1 MAKRKGIDDIYLEII
16 SELKKKIY
24 KPIYFLS
31 GDEYYYIDLITEFIA
46 DNVLSDSEKAFN
58 QTIFYGRDASI
69 PSIIETSRRFPM
81 MANYQVVIVREA
93 QMIKNIDEIEVY
105 LNSPQKS
112 TVLVISYKLAPG
124 VNLTAK
130 AKKVFDL
137 SRKVGVAIDFK
148 RFYDN
153 QIPAWITQYLN
164 SKGIDI
170 TPASSELLRD
180 YLGNDL
186 SKIVNELEKLIVML
200 PQDTKRITPLHIEQN
215 IGISKDFNR
224 YELNKVVGQR
234 DILKANRIVDY
245 FAKNQSANP
254 IQATIISLYQYFRK
268 IFTYHF
274 LNDKSERNVSIE
286 LGVHSFFISEYK
298 QAAKLFPPR
307 KCVQVFSLLREYDMR
322 SKGLNNESV
331 DQGELL
337 RELVFKIIH

>member
-1 MAKRKGIDDIYLEII
+1 MAKRKSIDDIYLEII

-31 GDEYYYIDLITEFIA
+31 GDEYYYIDLITDFIA
-46 DNVLSDSEKAFN
+46 ENVLSDSEKAFN
-58 QTIFYGRDASI
+58 QTIIYGRDASI
-69 PSIIETSRRFPM
+69 PAIIETSRRFPM

-124 VNLTAK
+124 ANLTVK

-153 QIPAWITQYLN
+153 QIPVWITNYLRN
-164 SKGIDI
+164 KGIDI

-186 SKIVNELEKLIVML
+186 SKIVNELEKLIVTI
-200 PQDTKRITPLHIEQN
+200 PQDTKRITPLHIKQN
-215 IGISKDFNR
+215 I
-224 YELNKVVGQR
+224 
-234 DILKANRIVDY
+234 
-245 FAKNQSANP
+245 
-254 IQATIISLYQYFRK
+254 
-268 IFTYHF
+268 
-274 LNDKSERNVSIE
+274 
-286 LGVHSFFISEYK
+286 
-298 QAAKLFPPR
+298 
-307 KCVQVFSLLREYDMR
+307 
-322 SKGLNNESV
+322 
-331 DQGELL
+331 
-337 RELVFKIIH
+337 